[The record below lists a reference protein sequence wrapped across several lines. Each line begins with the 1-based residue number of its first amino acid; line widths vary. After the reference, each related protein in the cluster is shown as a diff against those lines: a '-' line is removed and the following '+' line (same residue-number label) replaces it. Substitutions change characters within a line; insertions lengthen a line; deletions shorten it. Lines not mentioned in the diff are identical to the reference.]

1 MLVLG
6 GETPLVILGD
16 SLELGQGL
24 LENRGALL
32 ELLLGVRLGDAHTDV
47 GLGWFHLLLDNVL

>member
-1 MLVLG
+1 MG
-6 GETPLVILGD
+6 KTLVILGD
-16 SLELGQGL
+16 ILELGQRL